1 MPHVKGIRRDG
12 FINVDDNVDFR
23 GTVRG
28 AGDGIIRPYG
38 ALDFYVDGT
47 DGRDTRSGKSWNG
60 AFKTIQKA
68 ITAQIAQTNAK
79 GDNIWVAP
87 GTYAE
92 SLTGNLTRV
101 QIVGAGRTGIRPLV
115 KIHPTTSYAYTG
127 EMTDSGFENLEF
139 ATPDTSSTTF
149 PAICITG
156 TTYVMVRSYING
168 CFFYGAV
175 NNDSVETTGIC
186 IGTFAAGNTT
196 YEYMDSSEIT
206 NNVFGSVGGKKKELS
221 YAIEIAAPTTS
232 ASGQAYKGTAN
243 CLFAGNRI
251 FVKTSGIIFNT
262 PIQGNS
268 GTVVTRNIIGGQQST
283 HGLGA
288 YGVHFNAT
296 AGADQLCM
304 VVGNWINSN
313 LAAVYNGSTAGNVLD
328 NMVSAQGIEARQEA
342 IAT

>member
-168 CFFYGAV
+168 CFFYGGV
-175 NNDSVETTGIC
+175 NNDVAETTGIC

-196 YEYMDSSEIT
+196 YEYMECSEIT
-206 NNVFGSVGGKKKELS
+206 NNVFGSVGGKKKQLS
-221 YAIEIAAPTTS
+221 YPIEIMSPSTS
-232 ASGQAYKGTAN
+232 EGGKAYKGTAN

-251 FVKTSGIIFNT
+251 SAKSSGIVFNT
-262 PIQGNS
+262 PVAGNS
-268 GTVVTRNIIGGQQST
+268 GTVIIKNIIGSQQSVQGPT
-283 HGLGA
+283 Y
-288 YGVHFNAT
+288 YGVHFNVS

-304 VVGNWINSN
+304 VVGNWINAGQS
-313 LAAVYNGSTAGNVLD
+313 AIYNGNTDGNVLD
-328 NMVSAQGIEARQEA
+328 NMVSANGVEALQEA